1 MIEITPINIG
11 SFKTWLDVKNARQE
25 DAVVLQEEYGLT
37 QDVMDYA
44 MDIDE
49 PSNYDY
55 DKKSKSQLF
64 IYHLP
69 YKTQQGYLTIP
80 VAILLKGSLLIT
92 LTHFSDDHVEDIF
105 RRDILK
111 KAYTNINLT
120 VLKLLKHLSD
130 VFSLPTHELR
140 RRRKELNDLLSERA
154 ENKHLIELANLRKSL
169 IYFASSSQNNY
180 IMLQNLKNKYFS
192 RTFHENE
199 SEFLIDAQIEANQV
213 QQLVEMESKIVA
225 QLIATFD
232 TILSNN
238 LNGIMKLLT
247 IWSVVLAIPT
257 IITGFYGMN
266 VSLPLIHAH
275 MAWIIIVGITFIL
288 ILWVLMVLHRH
299 RII

>member
-1 MIEITPINIG
+1 MIEIKPIDIG
-11 SFKTWLDVKNARQE
+11 SFKTWLNVKEAQPA
-25 DAVVLQEEYGLT
+25 DAAILQSKYGLT

-69 YKTQQGYLTIP
+69 YSTQQGYLTIP
-80 VAILLKGSLLIT
+80 AVILLKGSLLIT
-92 LTHFSDDHVEDIF
+92 LTHSTNAKVESIFQKDIVE
-105 RRDILK
+105 K
-111 KAYTNINLT
+111 EYANVNLT

-130 VFSLPTHELR
+130 AFSLPTHEIR
-140 RRRKELNDLLSERA
+140 RRRKELNDLLSSRA
-154 ENKHLIELANLRKSL
+154 ENKHLIGLANLRKSL
-169 IYFASSSQNNY
+169 IYFTSSTHNNY
-180 IMLQNLKNKYFS
+180 VMLQNLKNKYFG

-199 SEFLIDAQIEANQV
+199 DEFLVDAQIEANQV
-213 QQLVEMESKIVA
+213 QQLVEMEAEIVT

-238 LNGIMKLLT
+238 LNSIMKILT

-266 VSLPLIHAH
+266 VDLPLMHLRL
-275 MAWIIIVGITFIL
+275 AWVVIVGITLFL
-288 ILWVLMVLHRH
+288 IGWVVVLLYRH